1 MDTWEAQG
9 TLSEGTCAVDVWEAQ
24 GTLMSEWGNLCSGC
38 LRGLRQCEW
47 GNLYSGCL
55 RGPKALWV
63 SELVQWLPERPE
75 ALWVSELVQWMPERP
90 KALWVSELIQWMLE
104 RPTVLWVSEFIQW
117 MPKALWVS
125 ELKQWMPEGIHNST
139 TSADSKWVLGLCIN
153 LCSTSELLSIEL
165 LLPWTCIITDST
177 LCGFS
182 GSRHHLRPGTAGR
195 LPEESPQG
203 CWGTEAATD
212 ESQWCFASS
221 LLSVNV
227 ICLVIPFLNIFMRSV
242 IYIDLVCCFLFY

>member
-1 MDTWEAQG
+1 MSEWTCTVDAWEAQ
-9 TLSEGTCAVDVWEAQ
+9 
-24 GTLMSEWGNLCSGC
+24 
-38 LRGLRQCEW
+38 RHCERV
-47 GNLYSGCL
+47 NLYSGCL
-55 RGPKALWV
+55 RGLRHCKWTCTMDAW
-63 SELVQWLPERPE
+63 E
-75 ALWVSELVQWMPERP
+75 AQGT
-90 KALWVSELIQWMLE
+90 VSELIQWMLE
-104 RPTVLWVSEFIQW
+104 RPKVLWVSEFIQW

-125 ELKQWMPEGIHNST
+125 ELKQWMPEGIHNSA

-153 LCSTSELLSIEL
+153 LCSTSELLSTEL

-227 ICLVIPFLNIFMRSV
+227 ICLVIPFLNIFMHSI